1 MKQILSFLVLL
12 ISGVAMAQEGP
23 VSFSKTEHQ
32 FGKIPQGTP
41 ASFVFEFTN
50 KSNKPQ
56 VVEFANADCG
66 CTSPIYT
73 EGAIPPG
80 KKGTVKVTY
89 NAAEAGGFSK
99 NVTIKF
105 LGNNT
110 PYILV
115 VKGEVTPKKVT
126 KPVKKS

>member
-1 MKQILSFLVLL
+1 MKKILPILMLL
-12 ISGVAMAQEGP
+12 IASLSLAQDGP
-23 VSFSKTEHQ
+23 VAFSKTEHQ
-32 FGKIPQGTP
+32 FGKIPQGVP

-66 CTSPIYT
+66 CTSPVYT

-115 VKGEVTPKKVT
+115 VKGEVTPKKSA